1 VAGSGVLLLA
11 FILLCGAAAI
21 GGGLA
26 VLYLRARPA
35 PTAVLAAHATLGIAS
50 VVALR
55 IALRRGL
62 PHIGMGTGGFGQA
75 ATVLLALALAFG
87 LRLAWLGWHGRRPT
101 ELLVG
106 THALCAIIGL
116 VLVLSLVALG

>member
-1 VAGSGVLLLA
+1 
-11 FILLCGAAAI
+11 
-21 GGGLA
+21 
-26 VLYLRARPA
+26 
-35 PTAVLAAHATLGIAS
+35 VLATHAALGVAS
-50 VVALR
+50 IIALR

-62 PHIGMGTGGFGQA
+62 PQIGMGTSGFGQA

-87 LRLAWLGWHGRRPT
+87 LRLAWLGWRGRRPS

-106 THALCAIIGL
+106 THALCAIVGL

>member
-1 VAGSGVLLLA
+1 MLLLA
-11 FILLCGAAAI
+11 LLLLSGAAAI

-26 VLYLRARPA
+26 VLYLRGRTP
-35 PTAVLAAHATLGIAS
+35 PGLVPVVHAVFGVAGI
-50 VVALR
+50 VAFR

-62 PHIGMGTGGFGQA
+62 PHPGMGTAGFGPT
-75 ATVLLALALAFG
+75 ATVLLALAFLLG
-87 LRLAWLGWHGRRPT
+87 LRLAWLGWRGRRPS

-106 THALCAIIGL
+106 SHALLAIAGL